1 MYVYVDSGRLV
12 QVLINLLSN
21 AVKFS
26 EPGST
31 VWLTVERQNSNVLF
45 VVKDQGRDIP
55 QDKLQIVFDRFQQVD
70 TSDSRQKGGTGL
82 GLSICKQIVE
92 QHNGRIWVDST
103 LGEGSSFNFT
113 IPIQAIEGQVE

>member
-1 MYVYVDSGRLV
+1 M
-12 QVLINLLSN
+12 
-21 AVKFS
+21 
-26 EPGST
+26 
-31 VWLTVERQNSNVLF
+31 
-45 VVKDQGRDIP
+45 VKDQGRDIP

>member
-1 MYVYVDSGRLV
+1 M
-12 QVLINLLSN
+12 
-21 AVKFS
+21 
-26 EPGST
+26 
-31 VWLTVERQNSNVLF
+31 
-45 VVKDQGRDIP
+45 VKDQGRGIP

>member
-1 MYVYVDSGRLV
+1 
-12 QVLINLLSN
+12 
-21 AVKFS
+21 
-26 EPGST
+26 
-31 VWLTVERQNSNVLF
+31 
-45 VVKDQGRDIP
+45 VVKDQGRGIP

>member
-1 MYVYVDSGRLV
+1 MYVYVDSDRLV

-45 VVKDQGRDIP
+45 VVKDQGRGIP